1 MEQQQS
7 ERGLV
12 VVSESGVGR
21 YGQQVRAGRHE
32 LAADEPGPVGADS
45 GPNPYDLLLA
55 ALGSCT
61 SMTVRMYAERKG
73 WPLEKVTVALRHERV
88 HAEDCA
94 ECESG
99 HGLVDRI
106 TREIRLD
113 GALDA
118 EQRRRLLDI
127 AEKCP
132 VHRTLTAG
140 VVVSTTEVPPEA
152 AARG

>member
-1 MEQQQS
+1 MEQQKTEQ
-7 ERGLV
+7 GLV
-12 VVSESGVGR
+12 VVSENGVGR
-21 YGQQVRAGRHE
+21 YGQQVLAGRHE
-32 LAADEPGPVGADS
+32 LTADEPAPAGEDS

-73 WPLEKVTVALRHERV
+73 WPLEKVTVALRHQRV

-99 HGLVDRI
+99 HGLVDLI
-106 TREIRLD
+106 TREIRFD
-113 GALDA
+113 GPLDA

-140 VVVSTTEVPPEA
+140 LVVSTTEAPSADVRP
-152 AARG
+152 